1 MWRGLERASLHVQ
14 EGKGGAGRGG
24 AGIRRLRFLNTIS
37 WRINLIML
45 GYMHVTCNYA
55 AFVIPWR
62 LNVARRRPR
71 VPPPAA
77 TSTKKQSPGYN
88 VPEVSNELTLFQL
101 LLLRDERERET
112 SES

>member
-1 MWRGLERASLHVQ
+1 MWSALRSTYR
-14 EGKGGAGRGG
+14 KGRAGRGG

-45 GYMHVTCNYA
+45 GHMHVTCDYA

-71 VPPPAA
+71 VLSPPAV
-77 TSTKKQSPGYN
+77 TSTKKRSPGYN

-101 LLLRDERERET
+101 FQLARREREA